1 MGQVTDIGSRIELV
15 SMDPHFK
22 DITIALYEQEGDGG
36 LPPRFLVQTY
46 SQKEG
51 ASTRMDFIA
60 QAMATFGGVDV
71 TSGGGSGPTL
81 TFPCGARH
89 FAAVKRLFLESCKIP
104 SDQTPVAK
112 PLKIFD
118 KKADTEISVVSESNG
133 QYRVTA
139 EELDDKVAR
148 RVGAI
153 SAGLVK
159 LGEMEAIDDGSSIRF
174 ACGHDHDLLIGLLL
188 PRAINVRQ
196 AMREQEQSASR
207 GVLAAPS
214 QQE

>member
-22 DITIALYEQEGDGG
+22 DITIALYEQEGDGDT
-36 LPPRFLVQTY
+36 PSRFLVQTY

-51 ASTRMDFIA
+51 ASARIDFIA
-60 QAMATFGGVDV
+60 QAMAILGGVDV
-71 TSGGGSGPTL
+71 TSDGDSTIA
-81 TFPCGARH
+81 FPCGSIH

-104 SDQTPVAK
+104 SDQPPAAK

-118 KKADTEISVVSESNG
+118 KKADAEVSVVSEGNG
-133 QYRVTA
+133 QYRVTT
-139 EELDDKVAR
+139 EESNDKVAR

-153 SAGLVK
+153 AAGLVK